1 MRRCITLNKTEKS
14 RKENW
19 LDIAMEFDKDSAV
32 KAYGFGHH
40 HFNRLFKA
48 STGRHMEG
56 SKTPS
61 VEELKLL
68 KRNVGDF
75 VKNINKGELSE
86 AQKLFYL
93 TKEVA
98 KQFPASERWYSDMEN
113 ANARFKGDNQAFS
126 TLMRDIH
133 SKLSNEAGSNGLSG
147 LLGGKGSAQK
157 ELIKREAKFKE
168 YIKKGNYDLAMKY
181 REKEIEP
188 FVTSGEGKVFK
199 DFLELATNDSKWNNR
214 PERFYSANVVNAVGT
229 WRNKLLP
236 HLDILIKKGMK
247 NYMETYKAGYSSMG
261 DFKGYRTLEQKLTTI
276 ESYINNIGKQGNS
289 FPIKN
294 LDILPT
300 LGKTNELIAEGTKE
314 SILEASKGLD
324 NLIETVIKNDTSINE
339 FITKSEQKND
349 MVSYNVLGI
358 MDTYTKSVSR
368 FNFAAFNTKSYVKA
382 IQEFSR
388 MQDKSGKDTEFG
400 KAVDSMVDYMSD
412 TYSTSMGLKADKNTS
427 NISRALTAWQA
438 ISKLGFPN
446 LKSPA
451 KNATQS
457 LQNWV
462 YFGWNGIKETR
473 AEMKN
478 TDMLSRVNEGL
489 ADNGILFPNITEVY
503 SKDFMPNRKKDP
515 ETGLWVDKIDTSI
528 GDAFVERIARVAEI
542 TNKPMTWVENKINRR
557 STYKMAYVKKWK
569 ADNADIGYLNRKF
582 ERGLGHDRVK
592 EMVGKD
598 NYNPDMTPVENLKA
612 QQDILFGNKT
622 SSYEMQFEMFRRA
635 RADRF
640 SRDVVTE
647 LHYDYDVSAKP
658 NIMTGPVG
666 AVATQ
671 FQTFSVNFFNY
682 QRKILKQGKNEVM
695 SGMWGGEGAWRMY
708 RLGMLY
714 TVLGG
719 LVSPMVN
726 SDLLNLVENDTA
738 NRLLDMNDF
747 LFSDD
752 DKKRERALFGR
763 GLSSFAGPTVSD
775 ALKLGQVAGYMN
787 FDDNDWK
794 NYVFGYQDFANS
806 TNDEKTQELVRTVS
820 VGLGRTLYDHVPRT
834 INGQNIGTTFT
845 NELGLYDTDSN
856 KAMKHVL
863 KNHEFSPVK
872 PIYDK
877 LIKPFVMPTKAEQ
890 KIALQRRQG
899 AGTGNSGS
907 REAILSSLDKMYQTP
922 NR

>member
-1 MRRCITLNKTEKS
+1 MRRCITLDKSEKS

-19 LDIAMEFDKDSAV
+19 LDIALEFDKDSAV

-48 STGRHMEG
+48 STGRNMEG
-56 SKTPS
+56 SKTPT

-75 VKNINKGELSE
+75 VKRINKGELSS

-98 KQFPASERWYSDMEN
+98 KQFPASERWYSEMEG

-126 TLMRDIH
+126 ILMRDIH
-133 SKLSNEAGSNGLSG
+133 GKLSNEAGSSVLSTMF
-147 LLGGKGSAQK
+147 GGKSNAQK
-157 ELIKREAKFKE
+157 ELIKREAKFKQHV
-168 YIKKGNYDLAMKY
+168 KDGNYDLAMKY

-188 FVTSGEGKVFK
+188 FVKEGEGKVFK
-199 DFLELATNDSKWNNR
+199 DFLELATNDSKWNNNPSR
-214 PERFYSANVVNAVGT
+214 YYSANVVNAVAV

-236 HLDILIKKGMK
+236 HLDRLIKTGMK
-247 NYMETYKAGYSSMG
+247 NYMATYKDGYSALGS
-261 DFKGYRTLEQKLTTI
+261 FKGYGEIQNKLETI
-276 ESYINNIGKQGNS
+276 EAYINKIGKEGSS

-300 LGKTNELIAEGTKE
+300 LGKTNELIAEGTKD

-324 NLIETVIKNDTSINE
+324 KLIETVITNDVGINQ
-339 FITKSEQKND
+339 FITNAEAKNG

-368 FNFAAFNTKSYVKA
+368 FNFAAYNTRSYIKA
-382 IQEFSR
+382 IKELSR
-388 MQDKSGKDTEFG
+388 MQDKAGKDTEFG

-412 TYSTSMGLKADKNTS
+412 TYSTAMGLKADKNTS
-427 NISRALTAWQA
+427 NVSRALTAWQA

-462 YFGWNGIKETR
+462 YFGWKGIRETQ

-503 SKDFMPNRKKDP
+503 SKDFMPNRIKDP
-515 ETGLWVDKIDTSI
+515 ETGLWVDRIDTSI
-528 GDAFVERIARVAEI
+528 GDAFVERIARAAEI

-557 STYKMAYVKKWK
+557 STYKMAYVQKWK
-569 ADNADIGYLNRKF
+569 ADNADIAYLQQRF
-582 ERGLGHDRVK
+582 ERPLSENRVK
-592 EMVGKD
+592 EMIGKD
-598 NYNPDMTPVENLKA
+598 NYNPDMTPVENLRA
-612 QQDILFGNKT
+612 GQDILFGEKT
-622 SSYEMQFEMFRRA
+622 SSYEMQFEMYRRK
-635 RADRF
+635 RADQF
-640 SRDVVTE
+640 ARDAVTE

-714 TVLGG
+714 TILGG
-719 LVSPMVN
+719 LISPMIN

-738 NRLLDMNDF
+738 NRILDMNDF

-752 DKKRERALFGR
+752 EKKRERAMFGR

-775 ALKLGQVAGYMN
+775 ALKLGQIAGYMN
-787 FDDNDWK
+787 LDDQDWK
-794 NYVFGYQDFANS
+794 NYVFGYENFADL
-806 TNDEKTQELVRTVS
+806 TKDERAEQLVRTIS
-820 VGLGRTLYDHVPRT
+820 VGAGRTLYDHIPRT

-845 NELGLYDTDSN
+845 NELGLYDTKSN
-856 KAMKHVL
+856 KAMKHIITTSDW
-863 KNHEFSPVK
+863 SPVK
-872 PIYDK
+872 PIYEK
-877 LIKPFVMPTKAEQ
+877 VIKPFKKPSKAEQ
-890 KIALQRRQG
+890 KIALQRRGG
-899 AGTGNSGS
+899 AGS
-907 REAILSSLDKMYQTP
+907 REDILKSLGNFQ
-922 NR
+922 R